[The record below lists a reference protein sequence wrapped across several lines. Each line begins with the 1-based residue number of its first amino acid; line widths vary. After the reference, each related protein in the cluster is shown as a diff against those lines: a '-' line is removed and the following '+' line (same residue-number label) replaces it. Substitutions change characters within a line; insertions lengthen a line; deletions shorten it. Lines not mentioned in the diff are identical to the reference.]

1 MNASLLG
8 FHIGPGR
15 LLVIDDNK
23 VMRLLLARGLEQQ
36 GHSVA
41 MAESGRRGL
50 ELLRAERFEIILL
63 DIEMPE
69 MNGYQVLEAITGD
82 VALREIPVI
91 ITSSLDEIDGVA
103 RCIEMGAEDYLFKPL
118 NPILLRA
125 RVNASLEKKRLRDQ
139 QRQLIRKFAA
149 SEVADDLL
157 AKGFSLGG
165 QLIEATV
172 MFSDIRSFTS
182 ITESQPASD
191 TIELLN
197 NYYSLMFEAINGQGG
212 VVNQIIGD
220 GIMAIFGA
228 PAPLKEAPT
237 AAVRAALEMIEMI
250 DLFSQQQGTLGR
262 AQIRIGVGI
271 ASGQVIAGY
280 TGTMQRATYTC
291 VGDTV
296 NLAARLEAYTKT
308 VAQPILIDENT
319 RRALG
324 EALRVEECGPV
335 ELKGK
340 GRPVNVYSV
349 PYGQS
354 ACVSAGPGTRQRAVP
369 RQHVRL
375 IDPGWVAS

>member
-1 MNASLLG
+1 MSANPSFGLMPL
-8 FHIGPGR
+8 GPGR

-41 MAESGRRGL
+41 MAETGRRGL
-50 ELLRAERFEIILL
+50 ELLRAERFDLILL
-63 DIEMPE
+63 DIQMPE
-69 MNGYQVLEAITGD
+69 MNGFQVLEAITGD
-82 VALREIPVI
+82 RALREIPVV

-125 RVNASLEKKRLRDQ
+125 RINASLEKKRLRDQ
-139 QRQLIRKFAA
+139 QKGLIRKFAA

-157 AKGFSLGG
+157 AKGFSLRG
-165 QLIEATV
+165 QTIQATV
-172 MFSDIRSFTS
+172 LFSDIRSFTT

-197 NYYSLMFEAINGQGG
+197 DYYSLMFESINGCGG
-212 VVNQIIGD
+212 MVNQMLGD
-220 GIMAIFGA
+220 GIMALFGT
-228 PAPLKEAPT
+228 PAPLENPAES
-237 AAVRAALEMIEMI
+237 AVRAALEMIELI
-250 DLFSQQQGTLGR
+250 DLFNQQQATLDR

-271 ASGQVIAGY
+271 ATGQVIAGY

-296 NLAARLEAYTKT
+296 NLAARLETYTKT
-308 VAQPILIDENT
+308 VGQPILINEAT
-319 RRALG
+319 RQALG
-324 EALRVEECGPV
+324 EDIRVEECGPV

-340 GRPVNVYSV
+340 SQPVNVFIV
-349 PYGQS
+349 PVGQ
-354 ACVSAGPGTRQRAVP
+354 AVN
-369 RQHVRL
+369 R
-375 IDPGWVAS
+375 